1 MLWLISSISQST
13 EKRERQEL
21 SSNRVESYQ
30 PDNVNARLL
39 FIEPASLE
47 KVSNREASL
56 RASVERLASIIKGNE
71 KNSP

>member
-39 FIEPASLE
+39 FSEPASLE
-47 KVSNREASL
+47 EVSNREASL